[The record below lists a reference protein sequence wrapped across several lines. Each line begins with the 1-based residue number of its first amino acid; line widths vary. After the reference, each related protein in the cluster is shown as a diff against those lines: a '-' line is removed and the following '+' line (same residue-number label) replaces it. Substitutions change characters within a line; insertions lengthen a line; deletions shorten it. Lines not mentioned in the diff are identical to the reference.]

1 MVALLDL
8 TPWYLVLISISIM
21 LCLGWRSDA
30 FIRRLSAASF
40 PPAAGGTENM
50 TPAHGVPPK
59 HPPKKENPSRTL
71 HSGTEI
77 VIRSSFVFP
86 QQIISPRGVEGG
98 RSGRWI
104 CRWCGD
110 SGLDT
115 IAPAEPGWSCMVVI
129 FCGTSLLLFFF
140 GVDRLMLRDLS
151 WHPAQ
156 IWHWNSEL
164 QKKMREKESKRI

>member
-86 QQIISPRGVEGG
+86 QQIISPRGVGG
-98 RSGRWI
+98 AIWQTNLPLMWWFWTGHYSTGRT
-104 CRWCGD
+104 R
-110 SGLDT
+110 
-115 IAPAEPGWSCMVVI
+115 VVLYGCH
-129 FCGTSLLLFFF
+129 FLWNFPVAFFF
-140 GVDRLMLRDLS
+140 FWRWQTDAPRFVLASGPDLTLKQ
-151 WHPAQ
+151 W
-156 IWHWNSEL
+156 ITEENE
-164 QKKMREKESKRI
+164 REGI